1 MNKKLLIKK
10 GLIIVM
16 ILMMTSQSIIFA
28 NEAFVD
34 VSKTHWIRP
43 TLDLFLSEDLISA
56 DKTFNLGRAITQ
68 KDIFDILVKIKPES
82 SVNATQVDSKN
93 SLTRIQALR
102 YIFDVLELSVLN
114 TQVKDLKPPFTDIST
129 DSVILSLSVRFGW
142 IGMGSNQQF
151 RPNDLMKKE
160 ELYSI
165 LGKIYQQLEQPLDV
179 LHGYY
184 AISSYSQLNLASNLD
199 SLSFGWGR
207 LELDETNQTLYVN
220 TTSSNGNE
228 YYIPSGSQTVMDKIN
243 QNKST
248 KQLMIFVKDQSLFD
262 DQLGKTV
269 SLAEYILNHPE
280 VADQAMNAMLSTLD
294 KSTLYDGLLLDFEG
308 LKGLTNAKKYNEF
321 IVKIKKSLDD
331 RDMTLSVAVHP
342 VRKTGLDYY
351 DGYDYKTIGEHAD
364 YVILM
369 AHDYYAKKLTQTEMN
384 SGYTVT
390 PLSPLNEV
398 YYALSAITNS
408 TTGVQDKSKI
418 LLQFSFDSVQWKLKE
433 GKIINA
439 LPYHPS
445 YTSISS
451 RIDSGVVPK
460 YSVALQS
467 PYLEFYDAKD
477 GTQNVV
483 WYENEKSIQSK
494 IDLAK
499 MFGIGGISAWRLGTI
514 PNIETDLNKDMLIWD
529 QIISNMDAKAS
540 EQ

>member
-1 MNKKLLIKK
+1 
-10 GLIIVM
+10 M
-16 ILMMTSQSIIFA
+16 ILMMTSQSILFA
-28 NEAFVD
+28 NEAFAD

-43 TLDLFLSEDLISA
+43 TLDLFLAEEIVPAEKSFDLGS
-56 DKTFNLGRAITQ
+56 AIT
-68 KDIFDILVKIKPES
+68 KKEIFDILVKFKPET
-82 SVNATQVDSKN
+82 SVKTTELDAQT

-102 YIFDVLELSVLN
+102 YIFDVLELSSLN
-114 TQVKDLKPPFTDIST
+114 TQVKDLKSPYMDIST
-129 DSVILSLSVRFGW
+129 DSVVLNLSVRFGW
-142 IGMGSNQQF
+142 ISLGSNQHF

-165 LGKIYQQLEQPLDV
+165 LGKIYKQLEDPLDV

-184 AISSYSQLNLASNLD
+184 AISSYSQLSLASNLD

-207 LELDETNQTLYVN
+207 LELDETHQTVYVN

-228 YYIPSGSQTVMDKIN
+228 YYTPSGSHTVIEKIN
-243 QNKST
+243 QNKTT
-248 KQLMIFVKDQSLFD
+248 KQLMVFVKEQSLFD
-262 DQLGKTV
+262 EQFGKTV
-269 SLAEYILNHPE
+269 SLAEYILNHTE
-280 VADQAMNAMLSTLD
+280 YADQAIDSILATLD
-294 KSTLYDGLLLDFEG
+294 ETSIYEGLLLDFEG
-308 LKGLTNAKKYNEF
+308 LKGLTSAQKYNEF
-321 IVKIKKSLDD
+321 IIKMKKALDA
-331 RDMTLSVAVHP
+331 RDMTLTVAVHP
-342 VRKTGLDYY
+342 VRKAGLDYY

-369 AHDYYAKKLTQTEMN
+369 AHDYYAKKLTQTDMN

-390 PLSPLNEV
+390 PLSPLNEL

-418 LLQFSFDSVQWKLKE
+418 LLQFSFDSVQWKLKD

-445 YTSISS
+445 YASISS
-451 RIDSGVVPK
+451 RIDSGVAPK

-467 PYLEFYDAKD
+467 PYLEFYDSKD

-499 MFGIGGISAWRLGTI
+499 MFGIGGLSAWRLGTI

>member
-1 MNKKLLIKK
+1 
-10 GLIIVM
+10 M
-16 ILMMTSQSIIFA
+16 ILLMTSQSILFA

-43 TLDLFLSEDLISA
+43 TLDMFLSDGIILA

-68 KDIFDILVKIKPES
+68 KDIFDILVKIKPETS
-82 SVNATQVDSKN
+82 IKISDVDSKSN
-93 SLTRIQALR
+93 LSRIQALR
-102 YIFDVLELSVLN
+102 YIFDVLELNALN
-114 TQVKDLKPPFTDIST
+114 TQVKDLKSPFMDIATDP
-129 DSVILSLSVRFGW
+129 VVLNLSVRFGW
-142 IGMGSNQQF
+142 ISLGSNQQF

-165 LGKIYQQLEQPLDV
+165 LGKIYQQLEEPLDV

-184 AISSYSQLNLASNLD
+184 AISSYSQLSLASTLD

-207 LELDETNQTLYVN
+207 LELDETNQNIYVN
-220 TTSSNGNE
+220 TTSSNSNE

-243 QNKST
+243 QNKLT

-262 DQLGKTV
+262 EQLGKTV
-269 SLAEYILNHPE
+269 SLAEYILNHPD
-280 VADQAMNAMLSTLD
+280 VADQAINAMISTLD
-294 KSTLYDGLLLDFEG
+294 KSTSYEGLLLDFEG
-308 LKGLTNAKKYNEF
+308 LKGTTNAKKYNEF
-321 IVKIKKSLDD
+321 IGKIKKALDE
-331 RDMTLSVAVHP
+331 RDMTLYVAVHP
-342 VRKTGLDYY
+342 VRKAGLDFY

-384 SGYTVT
+384 NGYTVT
-390 PLSPLNEV
+390 PLSPLNEI

-439 LPYHPS
+439 IPFHPS

-451 RIDSGVVPK
+451 RIESGVVPK

-467 PYLEFYDAKD
+467 PYLEFYDTKD

-499 MFGIGGISAWRLGTI
+499 MFGISGLSAWRLGTI
-514 PNIETDLNKDMLIWD
+514 PNIETDLNKDLLIWD